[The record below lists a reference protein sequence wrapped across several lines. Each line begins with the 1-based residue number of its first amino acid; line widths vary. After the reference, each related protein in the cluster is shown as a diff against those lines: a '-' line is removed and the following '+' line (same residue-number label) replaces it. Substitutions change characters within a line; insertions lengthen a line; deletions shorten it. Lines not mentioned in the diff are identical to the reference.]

1 MRIRKTDSR
10 YRLARRI
17 LQFLPSYVRKRW
29 KGWLEPSF
37 RDKTISIRENQKALE
52 QFQLKQ
58 ITILLWGVLL
68 FLSLVLILGLSSL
81 FTKEFT
87 FLRNP
92 FGRGEK
98 EVRLKLEAEG
108 KKKEI
113 FFTLEEQMLT
123 DKERE
128 QIFRDFFRK
137 LKIEMKG
144 CNKSLNDVTQPLEF
158 MEKLDGYPF
167 QISYEPEDL
176 LLIDWN
182 GDLGQKGLEIREE
195 VSTAILVEAS
205 YKEYSRQERIPLR
218 ILPQKKTSPNL
229 FERFHNALVNR
240 ESSSRKSRDFSV
252 DSSWKEIRVKEASRE
267 SLWKLPFLLLGV
279 IFLLLLRNH
288 SLIGEKKRLRHKQNM
303 EDFPLIV
310 HLLTLYMG
318 AGLSFSNAVERIC
331 KDYEKSAD
339 ARKGRYAFEQMR
351 MMNHCLH
358 MGLRPREVC
367 LEWGNHF
374 PEKVYGRLAML
385 LTQSF
390 SKGAREIRS
399 MMEKEQQ
406 DAFQV
411 QIDYVRKEGEE
422 ASTRLLFPMIL
433 LLFITMVL
441 VMFPAFMQF
450 YGI

>member
-17 LQFLPSYVRKRW
+17 LQHLPSLVRKRW

-37 RDKTISIRENQKALE
+37 RDNTISIRENQKALE

-58 ITILLWGVLL
+58 ITILLWGGLL
-68 FLSLVLILGLSSL
+68 FLSLISILGLSSL

-113 FFTLEEQMLT
+113 SFTLEEKMLT
-123 DKERE
+123 DKEKE

-158 MEKLDGYPF
+158 VEKLDGYPF

-182 GDLGQKGLEIREE
+182 GDLGQKGLAIREE
-195 VSTAILVEAS
+195 MSTAILVEAS
-205 YKEYSRQERIPLR
+205 YKEYFRQERIPLR
-218 ILPQKKTSPNL
+218 ILPQKKASPNL
-229 FERFHNALVNR
+229 FERFHNALVKR
-240 ESSSRKSRDFSV
+240 ESSSRESRDFSV

-267 SLWKLPFLLLGV
+267 SLWKLPFLSLGV

-288 SLIGEKKRLRHKQNM
+288 SLIGERKRLRHKQNM

-318 AGLSFSNAVERIC
+318 AGLSFPNAVERIC

-339 ARKGRYAFEQMR
+339 AREGRYAFEQMR